1 MPAFTNFK
9 NHDDKKKDR
18 KPMSKK
24 WVKEKIGGQFTPI
37 LHETMDCPA
46 WKQLSHAAKW
56 LYVLLKR
63 RHMNGRNTAFV
74 SFRDASKE
82 LRCSHRKIAT
92 LFAEMEHYGF
102 IVKVRHGT
110 LGVEGKGR
118 ATVWRLTELG
128 TTRKHSNNDLFE
140 PPTKEYLK
148 WDGVLYEPKKTKA
161 RCLRYPRGVDSVG
174 STPVDSVG
182 SREVQKC
189 GERRQH
195 KEVA

>member
-1 MPAFTNFK
+1 
-9 NHDDKKKDR
+9 
-18 KPMSKK
+18 MSKK
-24 WVKEKIGGQFTPI
+24 YKERIGGSFTPL

-46 WKQLSHAAKW
+46 WKQLSHTAKW

-92 LFAEMEHYGF
+92 LFAELEHYGF

-110 LGVEGKGR
+110 LGVEGKGL

-128 TTRKHSNNDLFE
+128 TTRQHSPSDVFE
-140 PPTKEYLK
+140 PSAKDYLR
-148 WDGVLYEPKKTKA
+148 WNGVSFEPQKTKSRFP
-161 RCLRYPRGVDSVG
+161 RCPRGVDTVVHSG
-174 STPVDSVG
+174 VDDVG
-182 SREVQKC
+182 SREEAKC
-189 GERRQH
+189 GQRRKH
-195 KEVA
+195 KKVA